1 MLVFPDIPKVRCDLI
16 FISNFD
22 LQEAFMFK
30 ITGFDEVQ
38 KSIDEMVEQ
47 IEQLGGTTNI
57 PMGDLLTNDFVK
69 AASNNQEIESFDELL
84 VKGGYDIQS
93 QEDFEAIPDDE
104 FDEFI
109 SKNTSFATWSDM
121 LSAATEQYVS
131 NQLKF

>member
-1 MLVFPDIPKVRCDLI
+1 
-16 FISNFD
+16 
-22 LQEAFMFK
+22 MFK
-30 ITGFDEVQ
+30 ITGFDEVK

-69 AASNNQEIESFDELL
+69 ATSNNQDIESFDELL